1 MDVRSGVLGLLGIL
15 MVSHLIFLGFVHGS
29 TEKGPEQFQRASE
42 TYVSILLA
50 LMAPLGGTR
59 GE

>member
-1 MDVRSGVLGLLGIL
+1 
-15 MVSHLIFLGFVHGS
+15 MVSHLVFLGFVHGS